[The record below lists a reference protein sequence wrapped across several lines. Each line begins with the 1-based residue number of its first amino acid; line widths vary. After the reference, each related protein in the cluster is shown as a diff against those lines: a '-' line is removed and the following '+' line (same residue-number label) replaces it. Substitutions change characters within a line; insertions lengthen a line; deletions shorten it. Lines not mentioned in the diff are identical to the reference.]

1 VYGTV
6 EQLADRSGLPM
17 PKVYIIDND
26 QPNAFAPGRN
36 PENAAVAATS
46 GLLHILSTE
55 EVAGVMAHE
64 LAHVKNRM
72 FIVNP
77 LQARSID
84 RLFSTH
90 PNMQNRV
97 ARLRE
102 MAGAPAAGPWG

>member
-1 VYGTV
+1 
-6 EQLADRSGLPM
+6 
-17 PKVYIIDND
+17 
-26 QPNAFAPGRN
+26 
-36 PENAAVAATS
+36 
-46 GLLHILSTE
+46 
-55 EVAGVMAHE
+55 
-64 LAHVKNRM
+64 M